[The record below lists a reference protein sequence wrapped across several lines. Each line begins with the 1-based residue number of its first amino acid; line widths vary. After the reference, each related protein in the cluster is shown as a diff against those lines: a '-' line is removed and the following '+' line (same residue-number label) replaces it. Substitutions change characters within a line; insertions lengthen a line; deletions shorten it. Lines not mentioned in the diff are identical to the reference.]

1 MNFKNPFIYVLPFWL
16 IACGQP
22 AEQREKQPIRVK
34 TEQVTCNAQTGEGR
48 LYVGIVEE
56 NVATAVSFTS
66 MGAIRRVLVSE
77 GQAVSRGQ
85 LIAELDDTQARNMLL
100 AAEAQNKQAEDA
112 LGRYSQLHE
121 QGSMTDAQW
130 VEIQSKVEQ
139 ARSQLAI
146 AKKNLADCQ
155 LLAPVGGVIGR
166 KNVNSGETAMPSQAV
181 VTIMDISQVKVKVS
195 VPETEMGSI
204 SASTPSHIHVD
215 AIGRDYEGGSIEKG
229 IQADAL
235 THTYDIRIRVNNS
248 DWELLP
254 GMVAKV
260 QLGKGTPST
269 SRALTLPLT
278 AVQRK
283 ADGTLFVWTVDDT
296 HAAHRTPITI
306 GKTIGN
312 LIEIQKGLTEGQHVI
327 IEGWQKVSEG
337 TKVSEK

>member
-1 MNFKNPFIYVLPFWL
+1 MNYKNPFIYVLPFWL

-215 AIGRDYEGGSIEKG
+215 AIRRDYEGGSIEKG

-235 THTYDIRIRVNNS
+235 THTYDVRIRVNNS

-296 HAAHRTPITI
+296 HTAHRTPITI